1 MSYLTQQIGK
11 TGPAGRIG
19 SGTEYHIDTKY
30 SRTLPFEEQVKAFDA
45 KAKRYAKDGR
55 NIVFSNNAVAGMV
68 YDPSASLEDKIQ
80 LLQSASSAHSHSVSP
95 DFHSYDYYAPV
106 GTDRSDKSAEGA
118 PIYLAGLPGMK
129 VEGSQGGGYG
139 NFGLLTDSKGNV
151 IGKSGHGDTQL
162 PVFGNSV
169 LTTKGSPDNP
179 AAVTE
184 AVERTKNYSEMT
196 GKELNT
202 EYDKLRAN
210 DTDQQAAIEGMKMHK
225 TFFNKK

>member
-1 MSYLTQQIGK
+1 
-11 TGPAGRIG
+11 
-19 SGTEYHIDTKY
+19 
-30 SRTLPFEEQVKAFDA
+30 
-45 KAKRYAKDGR
+45 
-55 NIVFSNNAVAGMV
+55 
-68 YDPSASLEDKIQ
+68 
-80 LLQSASSAHSHSVSP
+80 
-95 DFHSYDYYAPV
+95 
-106 GTDRSDKSAEGA
+106 
-118 PIYLAGLPGMK
+118 MK